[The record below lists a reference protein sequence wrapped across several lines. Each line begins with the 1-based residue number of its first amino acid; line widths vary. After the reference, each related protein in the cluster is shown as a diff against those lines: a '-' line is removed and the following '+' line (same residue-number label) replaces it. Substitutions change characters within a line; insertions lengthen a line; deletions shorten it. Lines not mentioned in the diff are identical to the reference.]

1 MIIHRTAGVTY
12 ITSTLTKGLFA
23 AYKEMF
29 AIIANGYITR
39 TGTSNKLLNDI
50 KRKI

>member
-1 MIIHRTAGVTY
+1 MTIHRTVGVTY

-50 KRKI
+50 KRK